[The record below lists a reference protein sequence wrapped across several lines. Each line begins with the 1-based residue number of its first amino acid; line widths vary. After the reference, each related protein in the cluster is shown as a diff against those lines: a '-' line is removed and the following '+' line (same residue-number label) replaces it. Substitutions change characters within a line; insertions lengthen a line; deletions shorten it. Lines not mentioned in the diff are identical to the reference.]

1 MDYLANSWVM
11 SANALISGESLRTAQ
26 YIAVKNAGGIQIMNG
41 ESEAKGAKC
50 GHVAFQRQ
58 KVNLR
63 PFYYRIELKA

>member
-1 MDYLANSWVM
+1 VIQDIHLVRIRNGLLGKQLGDVGKR
-11 SANALISGESLRTAQ
+11 LDFKR
-26 YIAVKNAGGIQIMNG
+26 VPPHQIMNG